1 MTTPSRRRFLQLSG
15 AAALLAAAPASP
27 FAAPAVAAT
36 PSVFGRKGASRMLLS
51 LAAYSFRDYFPVM
64 RGKPNPKVPA
74 GRAIDMAR
82 FVDYCAEQGC
92 DGAELTSYF
101 FTEETDA
108 YILALRRTCFL
119 RGMSISG
126 TAIGNNF
133 SHPPGPKHAAEIAA
147 TKQWID
153 RAALLGAPHIRVFAG
168 VTNEWPRDQADRQVV
183 QALEEVCDYAG
194 KRGIFLGL
202 ENHDSIGSAATLLP
216 MVKAVKSPWIGVNL
230 DSGNFRTDDPYR
242 DFAECVPYAV
252 NVQFKVELSHTA
264 AGGSRPADLKRL
276 VKLLR
281 DGGYQG
287 WVALEYEAKED
298 PWVAVPRYLAE
309 MRALIGA

>member
-1 MTTPSRRRFLQLSG
+1 MNTPSRRQFLQLSG
-15 AAALLAAAPASP
+15 ASALLALAPASRS
-27 FAAPAVAAT
+27 APATAPV
-36 PSVFGRKGASRMLLS
+36 PVFGRKGAARLRLS
-51 LAAYSFRDYFPVM
+51 LAAYSFRDFFPVM
-64 RGKPNPKVPA
+64 RGKPNTKVPP
-74 GRAIDMAR
+74 GRGIDMER
-82 FVDYCAEQGC
+82 FADYCLEQGC

-101 FTEETDA
+101 FSEETDA
-108 YILALRRTCFL
+108 YLLGLRRYCFL
-119 RGMSISG
+119 RGLPISG

-133 SHPPGPKHAAEIAA
+133 SHPPGPKHAAEIAT
-147 TKQWID
+147 TKKWID

-168 VTNEWPRDQADRQVV
+168 VSQEWPRDQADRQVV

-194 KRGIFLGL
+194 QRGIFLGL

-252 NVQFKVELSHTA
+252 NVQIKVEMGRN
-264 AGGSRPADLKRL
+264 GGRASEPADLARL
-276 VKLLR
+276 VRILR

-298 PWVAVPRYLAE
+298 PWVAVPRHLASL
-309 MRALIGA
+309 RKWIDA